1 MSTPTDYSNTIIY
14 KITCKDDS
22 INGVYVGHTT
32 NFVQRQHCHKQ
43 GCVNPKSTNYN
54 CKLYQSIRDHG
65 GWDNWTME
73 IIAFFKCANQYEARI
88 KEQEYFTL
96 LNANL
101 NSVEPK
107 PKEYVNK
114 NSKHFFCERCHYKTS
129 KKSNI
134 DKHYT
139 TEKHTKTHNN
149 ANETSCILKKYS
161 CVNCPKQFNDRAGLW
176 RHKKNCSP
184 KDEATDEP
192 TDKELILM
200 LLKQNTQLIDQ
211 NSELI
216 QKHFENSYDR

>member
-54 CKLYQSIRDHG
+54 CKLYKSIRDHG

-107 PKEYVNK
+107 PKEHDK
-114 NSKHFFCERCHYKTS
+114 PSQNSESKSKSSSNRFFCERCDYGCI
-129 KKSNI
+129 KKSCWNQHLLTYKHDNPKENLLNI
-134 DKHYT
+134 KYACEECNITFKHQSS
-139 TEKHTKTHNN
+139 H
-149 ANETSCILKKYS
+149 S
-161 CVNCPKQFNDRAGLW
+161 
-176 RHKKNCSP
+176 RHKKTCPVTVSNSETND
-184 KDEATDEP
+184 KNEP
-192 TDKELILM
+192 TYKELIAM
-200 LLKQNTQLIDQ
+200 LLKHNT
-211 NSELI
+211 ELI
-216 QKHFENSYDR
+216 EIIKNKE